1 MKRMVSFSLALLM
14 FLFVFAGC
22 QSGKKPGPT
31 PVDPQSETDSVLPEK
46 TWEGRELKAI
56 EKDTS
61 VVESAIDADDV
72 STKISSEVY
81 ARNAAIEAKYNFT
94 ITTNRYSA
102 ERSPSESIVW
112 NEAAAGESTYDI
124 VVDASSYMKG
134 CLSDFVFAD
143 LRALPYIKWTAPGW
157 DQSSND
163 NLTVCGYQ
171 FVCTG
176 DLNLREKAGASVIF
190 CNRTML
196 EQYTTE
202 DLRQTVL
209 DHEWTMEKMKELSA
223 LVATKDSGTGEV
235 TRYGLVNS
243 SNNVFLNFMKSTYGM
258 DICTKD
264 ENDVPSFTF
273 DNSAYY
279 EKTIGWIDDLLL
291 LYSNPDY
298 TYTQRYSGTKP
309 NAMEDL
315 FKNGKALF
323 YGGELGDVLD
333 FQENC
338 SFTYTTF
345 PYPIYNAE
353 TQHEYHA
360 AYNYST
366 STLIA
371 IPTLAKDTAFAAF
384 ALQAMNERSSK
395 LVQYFVE
402 EKCKIRGS
410 VDQTDYDLM
419 TLAVSNGAYDLG
431 TIINWGAVKT
441 WIFMDRY
448 ADASGIQSIA
458 VSGQNTFA
466 SLWAADKELA
476 HEELNEYLKVFE

>member
-22 QSGKKPGPT
+22 RSGKKPGPT
-31 PVDPQSETDSVLPEK
+31 PVGPQSETDSVLPEK

-81 ARNAAIEAKYNFT
+81 ARNAAIETKYNFT

-143 LRALPYIKWTAPGW
+143 LRSLPYIKWTAPGW

-315 FKNGKALF
+315 FKNGKAYFPIYLCF
-323 YGGELGDVLD
+323 MLSWMIPLLILYYIPFVKCYRHGAPEAAESGVAGETEDQGGEG
-333 FQENC
+333 
-338 SFTYTTF
+338 
-345 PYPIYNAE
+345 
-353 TQHEYHA
+353 
-360 AYNYST
+360 ST
-366 STLIA
+366 
-371 IPTLAKDTAFAAF
+371 
-384 ALQAMNERSSK
+384 
-395 LVQYFVE
+395 
-402 EKCKIRGS
+402 
-410 VDQTDYDLM
+410 
-419 TLAVSNGAYDLG
+419 
-431 TIINWGAVKT
+431 
-441 WIFMDRY
+441 
-448 ADASGIQSIA
+448 ADEA
-458 VSGQNTFA
+458 VSGESEDGEPGEA
-466 SLWAADKELA
+466 
-476 HEELNEYLKVFE
+476 EERETATDTRWEEGHQ